1 MSAAKHTPGP
11 WAFDAEEMAQG
22 ADDIFT
28 ITIRGPGPDDGG
40 LMVAS
45 ICAFEILSES
55 LDGCEY
61 VRADAPAE
69 EKLAQAKANTRLI
82 AAAPCLLAALQKAL
96 EHCIWPASSI
106 SAVEAEARA
115 AILKATG
122 EGA

>member
-1 MSAAKHTPGP
+1 MSAAKHAPGP
-11 WAFDAEEMAQG
+11 WSCIVEGNDAFVMPAGGSPCVTLIKLRG
-22 ADDIFT
+22 AGT
-28 ITIRGPGPDDGG
+28 
-40 LMVAS
+40 S
-45 ICAFEILSES
+45 YSES
-55 LDGCEY
+55 L
-61 VRADAPAE
+61 
-69 EKLAQAKANTRLI
+69 ANARLI